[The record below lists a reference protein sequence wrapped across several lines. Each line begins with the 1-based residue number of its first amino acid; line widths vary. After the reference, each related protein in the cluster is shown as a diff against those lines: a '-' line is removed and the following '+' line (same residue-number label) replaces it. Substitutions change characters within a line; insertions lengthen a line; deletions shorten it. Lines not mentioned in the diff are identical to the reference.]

1 VSDAVIGESWSGEFS
16 VPVDHPCL
24 AGHFPGQPI
33 VPAVLILDLSC
44 ELLCR
49 LEPGL
54 GSLREVR
61 NAKFT
66 RPVRPGETVR
76 LSAGGAGGL
85 LRLSCHTAEGLAV
98 QAQLLFEAGS

>member
-1 VSDAVIGESWSGEFS
+1 MNTGSWSGEFS

-44 ELLCR
+44 ELLR
-49 LEPGL
+49 QLEPGL

-61 NAKFT
+61 NAKFI

-76 LSAGGAGGL
+76 LSAAGTGGL
-85 LRLSCHTAEGLAV
+85 LRLNCHTAEGLAV
-98 QAQLLFEAGS
+98 QAQLLFGAGS